1 MDRHDSPEGRDAR
14 RQFLVGTLALA
25 ASGCFGSFG
34 ATNALYDW
42 NVEVSDSKWLRW
54 LVFLVLIILPVY
66 GLFILA
72 DALVINTIE
81 FFSGKNP
88 VSGSQVGLKDGST
101 LHSSRTKDPN
111 LVRHEHR
118 KDGEVVRVLYVR
130 RVSEGEL
137 HLLDGQQQLLAKAL
151 RRADGAFELF
161 DARGKRLSVV
171 AADKLP
177 AISRALQA
185 GKTPTQAVL
194 ENVEDSGL
202 QLALADSSVRG

>member
-1 MDRHDSPEGRDAR
+1 MDTKSIGSREAR
-14 RQFLVGTLALA
+14 RQFLAGSLALA

-42 NVEVSDSKWLRW
+42 NTEVSDSKWLRW

-88 VSGSQVGLKDGST
+88 VSGGTTALGDGNT
-101 LHSSRTKDPN
+101 LHSSRTEDPN

-118 KDGEVVRVLYVR
+118 KDGKVVRVLYVR
-130 RVSEGEL
+130 RLSADEL
-137 HLLDGQQQLLAKAL
+137 QLLDEKLQLLAKAT
-151 RRADGAFELF
+151 RRADGAFELR
-161 DARGKRLSVV
+161 DAKGRRVTV
-171 AADKLP
+171 IEADKLP
-177 AISRALQA
+177 AISRALDA

-194 ENVEDSGL
+194 EATEDPGL
-202 QLALADSSVRG
+202 QLALSGAPGRG